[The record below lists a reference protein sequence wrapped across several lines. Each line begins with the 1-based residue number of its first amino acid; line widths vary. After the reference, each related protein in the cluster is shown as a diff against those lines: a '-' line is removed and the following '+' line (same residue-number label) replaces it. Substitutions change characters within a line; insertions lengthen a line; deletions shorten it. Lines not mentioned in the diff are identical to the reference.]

1 MQNRGLG
8 AESEFALRPRARQNG
23 GLLQRFLQRFGEVV
37 GGDLQERG
45 LFGTKVTD
53 AGIAELKKASPKCEI
68 FFR

>member
-1 MQNRGLG
+1 
-8 AESEFALRPRARQNG
+8 
-23 GLLQRFLQRFGEVV
+23 VV

-68 FFR
+68 FSR